1 MVKGEVIV
9 ELKRSQRNGNTLD
22 YGRIR
27 NEFPGT
33 DDKAFLD
40 AACVSIAP
48 KSGTDAVTAF
58 AQRPLLCPAD
68 SATMQHLE
76 MDALRQAA
84 IPAVAELISS
94 KPEDVAL
101 VESTTHGLNI
111 AAKGIEFPPDTEIL
125 VSEMEFL
132 QSPIPWIMQG
142 YRVVPVPAP
151 GGRVLPEMFEKHVT
165 SKTGVVVLSSTQ
177 WNNGFRAD
185 LEAFSNFCRDR
196 RLLLVVDAVQELG
209 AMSINVDATKIDI
222 LTAGGHKWLNS
233 PFGCG
238 LLYVSPETRERMSPI
253 SWGYLNLEDPE
264 GGWGDYFST
273 PEIRAVRPMDGYQFV
288 SSAKQLEIGGTS
300 NYPGAIGLA
309 QSLQLVNQLGKELI
323 EEYVLNL
330 TDVLIEGLH
339 EIGVQIVTVPERKYR
354 SGIVSFRFY
363 ENLDAERDFLLRLHK
378 QRVYISL
385 RFTGNVGGLRVSC
398 HYFNTRDHLTALLDA
413 LREEI
418 KRGSR
423 SKRASV

>member
-1 MVKGEVIV
+1 MEHM
-9 ELKRSQRNGNTLD
+9 KRGQKTNTLD
-22 YGRIR
+22 YKRIR

-33 DDKAFLD
+33 GDKTFLD
-40 AACVSIAP
+40 AACLSIAP
-48 KSGTDAVTAF
+48 KSSIDAVTEF
-58 AQRPLLCPAD
+58 AQRALLCPAD
-68 SATMQHLE
+68 SATLQHLE
-76 MDALRQAA
+76 MDALRRAA
-84 IPAVAELISS
+84 IPVVAELISS
-94 KPEDVAL
+94 EPEDVAL

-142 YRVVPVPAP
+142 YHVVPVSAP

-185 LEAFSNFCRDR
+185 LEAFSSFCHERN
-196 RLLLVVDAVQELG
+196 LLFVVDAVQQLG
-209 AMSINVDATKIDI
+209 AISIDVDATKIDI

-238 LLYVSPETRERMSPI
+238 LLYVSPETRERMSPM

-264 GGWGDYFST
+264 GGWGTYFST
-273 PEIRAVRPMDGYQFV
+273 PEIRAVRSMDEYQFV
-288 SSAKQLEIGGTS
+288 SSAKQLEMGGTS
-300 NYPGAIGLA
+300 NYPGAVGLA
-309 QSLQLVNQLGKELI
+309 QSLQLVNQLGKRLI
-323 EEYVLNL
+323 EEHVLNL

-339 EIGVQIVTVPERKYR
+339 EIGVQVVTVPERKYR

-363 ENLDAERDFLLRLHK
+363 EDLDAERDLLLRLHK
-378 QRVYISL
+378 QRIYISL

-398 HYFNTRDHLTALLDA
+398 HYFNTTDHIKTLLDS
-413 LREEI
+413 LREES
-418 KRGSR
+418 KRGSTN
-423 SKRASV
+423 KRAAA